1 MILDLLEKSENVLLA
16 THTKPDGDALGS
28 LIALGLSL
36 MARKKRVTLY
46 NESATPAVYR
56 FLPKVD
62 LITSELGDPAA
73 YDTAVILDCSDLG
86 RVGSQA
92 AVIGA
97 VPTVINIDH
106 HVTNNQ
112 FGDHQLID
120 TKASSTAEIVYRLI
134 GELGTPITP
143 TIAYAIYTGILTD
156 TGSFRFQNTTE
167 EAFAICTE
175 MIKAGVEPFRVASH
189 VYGTYTLGRVRLLN
203 MVLDSIEVSANGK
216 LSLMAITQSMLQKTG
231 TQPSDVTGL
240 IDYARQIEDVK
251 VAVLIQETFNFDV
264 PPVGGERQY
273 HNRFQVSLRS
283 DGTVDVSTIAT
294 MFGGGGHKSAAGF
307 SIESSF
313 GDLKTHILNL
323 AENL

>member
-36 MARKKRVTLY
+36 IAKKKRVTLY

-56 FLPKVD
+56 FLRKVD
-62 LITSELGDPAA
+62 LVTDRIGPIER

-92 AVIGA
+92 TAIGGI
-97 VPTVINIDH
+97 PTVINIDH
-106 HVTNNQ
+106 HVTNNH
-112 FGDHQLID
+112 FGDFQLID
-120 TKASSTAEIVYRLI
+120 TAASSTAEIVYGLI
-134 GELGTPITP
+134 RELKTPVTP

-167 EAFAICTE
+167 AAFAICTE
-175 MIKAGVEPFRVASH
+175 MIRAGVEPHRVASN

-203 MVLDSIEVSANGK
+203 MVLDSIEVSENGK

-231 TQPSDVTGL
+231 THPSDVTGL

-264 PPVGGERQY
+264 PSLHGERQY
-273 HNRFQVSLRS
+273 NNRFQVSLRS
-283 DGTVDVSTIAT
+283 NGSVDVSAIAT
-294 MFGGGGHKSAAGF
+294 MFGGGGHASAAGF
-307 SIESSF
+307 SIESRF
-313 GDLKTHILNL
+313 RDLKEHILNL
-323 AENL
+323 AETL